1 MDWKLE
7 VVIAP
12 VSDVERARA
21 FYVDTLGFRLDT
33 DFAPNENF
41 RVIQVTPPGSACSIV
56 FGTGLGGG
64 VAPGSLKGAH
74 LVVEDIEAAHAQLTE
89 RGVENSGPVHF
100 ADGVQTP
107 GVEPNRADYSSAGN
121 SVASTASVASE
132 GVLASSAD
140 YGTFLYFEDPDGN
153 TWAVQEIRNHAR

>member
-12 VSDVERARA
+12 VADVERARE
-21 FYVDTLGFRLDT
+21 FYVDKLGFTLDN

-64 VAPGSLKGAH
+64 VAPGSLKGAQ
-74 LVVEDIEAAHAQLTE
+74 LVVEYIEAAHAHLEE
-89 RGVENSGPVHF
+89 RGIANSGPQHF
-100 ADGVQTP
+100 VDGQLTP
-107 GVEPNRADYSSAGN
+107 GVEPNH
-121 SVASTASVASE
+121 V
-132 GVLASSAD
+132 D
-140 YGTFLYFEDPDGN
+140 YGTFVFFDDPDGN
-153 TWAVQEIRNHAR
+153 SWAVQEVRKHAR

>member
-41 RVIQVTPPGSACSIV
+41 RVIQVTPPGSACSVV

-74 LVVEDIEAAHAQLTE
+74 LVVDDIEVAHAHLIE
-89 RGVENSGPVHF
+89 RGVENTGPVHF
-100 ADGVQTP
+100 ADGAQTP
-107 GVEPNRADYSSAGN
+107 GVEPDR
-121 SVASTASVASE
+121 
-132 GVLASSAD
+132 AD
-140 YGTFLYFEDPDGN
+140 YGTFIYFDDPDGN
-153 TWAVQEIRNHAR
+153 TWAVQEVRHHAR